1 MKRIALINQRY
12 GLEVVGGSEFYT
24 RLIAEHLKEKFEV
37 EILTTKA
44 MDYVSWENK
53 YPADV
58 EEINGITVRRFE
70 NDKQRNSQQFGEI
83 TQEILNPQF
92 KRTIKDESEW
102 IDAQGPFCPKIVEYI
117 KENKDNYDLFIFVT
131 YLYYTTC
138 RGIREVF
145 DKSVLIPTAHDEP
158 YIYFDIY
165 KDVFKKCKAIVFL
178 TDEEK
183 EFVNKTFQN
192 EEIRNCVTAVGIDMP
207 AVSLEDKE
215 AFKNKYGNY
224 IIYVGRIDVSKGCD
238 DLFKYFVKYKER
250 NKNDLKLLLMGKAV
264 MDIPKHEDIINL
276 GFVSEEDKFAGVLN
290 ASALILPS
298 HFESLSIS
306 VLEAFQVETPVIVNG
321 KCEVLKGHCRKSN
334 AGLYYENYYEFEGAL
349 NYMLEH
355 EDVRS
360 EMGRLGREYVDTYYR
375 WDIVVDKL
383 TNLFNSAIEG

>member
-1 MKRIALINQRY
+1 
-12 GLEVVGGSEFYT
+12 
-24 RLIAEHLKEKFEV
+24 
-37 EILTTKA
+37 
-44 MDYVSWENK
+44 
-53 YPADV
+53 
-58 EEINGITVRRFE
+58 
-70 NDKQRNSQQFGEI
+70 
-83 TQEILNPQF
+83 
-92 KRTIKDESEW
+92 
-102 IDAQGPFCPKIVEYI
+102 
-117 KENKDNYDLFIFVT
+117 
-131 YLYYTTC
+131 
-138 RGIREVF
+138 
-145 DKSVLIPTAHDEP
+145 
-158 YIYFDIY
+158 
-165 KDVFKKCKAIVFL
+165 
-178 TDEEK
+178 
-183 EFVNKTFQN
+183 
-192 EEIRNCVTAVGIDMP
+192 
-207 AVSLEDKE
+207 
-215 AFKNKYGNY
+215 
-224 IIYVGRIDVSKGCD
+224 
-238 DLFKYFVKYKER
+238 
-250 NKNDLKLLLMGKAV
+250 MGKAV